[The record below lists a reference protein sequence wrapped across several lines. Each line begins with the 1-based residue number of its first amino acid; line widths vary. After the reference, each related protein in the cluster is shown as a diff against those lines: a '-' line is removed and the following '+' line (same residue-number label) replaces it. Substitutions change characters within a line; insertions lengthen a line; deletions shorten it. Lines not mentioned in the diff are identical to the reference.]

1 MYSIFRTILFIDSI
15 GFAYVMHGDKP
26 AKKTIFQVPTYVVSY
41 HVHELNGTIPSIDF
55 NIDFASS
62 ATTTKH

>member
-1 MYSIFRTILFIDSI
+1 
-15 GFAYVMHGDKP
+15 MHGDKP